1 MTKAEARK
9 KAEAAVEKKAAYG
22 SDIPLSEY
30 GLARQDLEKVGDLQD
45 LREEDRKTLV
55 NVGVVPNEEG
65 RSGSFVLMDNT
76 MVHSS
81 QHGPGIEVMSVQKA
95 LKVHDWLE
103 EYSWKAVAPDADKY
117 TARAFLEDADGYFIH
132 ALPGQKVSMPVQTC
146 LMLKSKGAAQT
157 VHNIIIV
164 EEGAE
169 LEVITGCSTSKH
181 VDEALHLGISE
192 FYLKKRAK
200 LTFTMIHNWS
210 ETIGVRP
217 RTVIIMDEEATFIN
231 NYVALRPVKSI
242 QTYPTC
248 KMEGKNGVCVF
259 NTVAVAH
266 PGSEM
271 DLGSRV
277 LMNAPGCR
285 AEITSRTITTGG
297 VVIARGQ
304 MVGAAS
310 GVKGHLECKGLILSP
325 KGIQIAIP
333 ELEAR
338 VADVEMTHE
347 AAVGKIAQDQIEY
360 LMSRGLTEEEAIGI
374 IVKGFLDVGIRGL
387 PPQLAAE
394 IEETLGQVDLAKM

>member
-1 MTKAEARK
+1 MSQSETRK
-9 KAEAAVEKKAAYG
+9 KAEAAVEKKAAFG
-22 SDIPLSEY
+22 SDIDLEHY
-30 GLARQDLEKVGDLQD
+30 GKARQDLEKVSDLAKLKQED
-45 LREEDRKTLV
+45 QETLLR
-55 NVGVVPNEEG
+55 VGVVPNQEG
-65 RSGSFVLMDNT
+65 RSGSFLLMDNT

-81 QHGPGIEVMSVQKA
+81 QLGPGVEVMSVLKA

-103 EYSWKAVAPDADKY
+103 QYSWKAVAPDADKY
-117 TARAFLEDADGYFIH
+117 TARAFLEEADGYFIH

-146 LMLKSKGAAQT
+146 LMLKSKGSAQT

-181 VDEALHLGISE
+181 VDASLHLGISE
-192 FYLKKRAK
+192 FYIKKNAK
-200 LTFTMIHNWS
+200 LTFTMVHNWS

-217 RTVIIMDEEATFIN
+217 RTVIIMDEGATFIN

-259 NTVAVAH
+259 NTVAIAH

-271 DLGSRV
+271 DMGSRV

-297 VVIARGQ
+297 VAIARGQ

-310 GVKGHLECKGLILSP
+310 GVKGHLECKGLILSD
-325 KGIQIAIP
+325 KGTQIAIP

-338 VADVEMTHE
+338 VPDVEMTHE
-347 AAVGKIAQDQIEY
+347 AAVGKIAQDQVEY
-360 LMSRGLTEEEAIGI
+360 LMSRGLTEDEAIGI

-394 IEETLGQVDLAKM
+394 IEQTLEQVNLAKM